1 MRGSKEFKVI
11 LVKLFN
17 DILDYQESAL
27 STSEFKDLTNN
38 DIHVISAIGMNC
50 KKNMSMI
57 AKELTV
63 TIGTLTISI
72 NSLVR
77 KGYVIKERSKKDKR
91 VVLVK
96 LSQRG
101 KEAFI
106 KYEEFHDEM
115 VKSMLE
121 NLDDIESD
129 TLMSALQKINTWIRL
144 EKTNNK

>member
-1 MRGSKEFKVI
+1 MRGSKEFKII

-57 AKELTV
+57 AKELAV

-96 LSQRG
+96 LSERG

>member
-1 MRGSKEFKVI
+1 MKSSKEFKVI